1 MWLSLPLNRIG
12 LTLMLSS
19 FVLLSPEGAQAVP
32 CDPDKETIA
41 SVRSSLRGQLI
52 GTPTADDPVSYPVPV
67 TALELLQAIDASDK
81 YLVVLPSGKPLAE
94 QQLAEQD
101 VGELHVFG
109 SDGWKSPAV
118 SMHMLQTLGWNI
130 EVAPAGVILRNTS
143 STRARGARSNS
154 GGPSFRIVFAHP
166 PKNQPED
173 SFQTAVIPLKD
184 ADLYEVVEALR
195 AMPPGNKRI
204 SYFTVIPSQTTNS
217 VVLITTESFVIK
229 RCEQLIEQME
239 ATANKQ
245 QVSAEPEVP
254 TATEEESLNLEELV
268 AKEPLVCEEIEATF
282 DSTSNIIAQIITE
295 MQNSSA
301 KTEILSASNS
311 KRVTDSFTIHSYV
324 AQFANNSIGNHLA
337 FIEKISTRAPH
348 LVFDLLEIK
357 NNAKKNSK
365 DADLCS
371 LKLRLTNYSGVKSET
386 ESE

>member
-1 MWLSLPLNRIG
+1 M
-12 LTLMLSS
+12 
-19 FVLLSPEGAQAVP
+19 
-32 CDPDKETIA
+32 
-41 SVRSSLRGQLI
+41 
-52 GTPTADDPVSYPVPV
+52 
-67 TALELLQAIDASDK
+67 
-81 YLVVLPSGKPLAE
+81 
-94 QQLAEQD
+94 
-101 VGELHVFG
+101 
-109 SDGWKSPAV
+109 
-118 SMHMLQTLGWNI
+118 
-130 EVAPAGVILRNTS
+130 
-143 STRARGARSNS
+143 
-154 GGPSFRIVFAHP
+154 
-166 PKNQPED
+166 
-173 SFQTAVIPLKD
+173 
-184 ADLYEVVEALR
+184 
-195 AMPPGNKRI
+195 
-204 SYFTVIPSQTTNS
+204 IPSQTTNS